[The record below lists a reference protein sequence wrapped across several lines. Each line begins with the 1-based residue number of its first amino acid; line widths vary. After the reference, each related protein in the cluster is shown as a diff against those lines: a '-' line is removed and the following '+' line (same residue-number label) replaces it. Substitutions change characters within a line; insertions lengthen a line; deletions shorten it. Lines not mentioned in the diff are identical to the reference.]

1 MSTLKWFQIAYAGGG
16 MIFSSMPGILFE
28 AYGSYILSY
37 GIFVLMTMFIIGVIA
52 LIYHHRRMALE
63 GSAPLCRS
71 CIFIFTGKGAHTA
84 HLKHI

>member
-1 MSTLKWFQIAYAGGG
+1 

-52 LIYHHRRMALE
+52 LIYHQRRMALE
-63 GSAPLCRS
+63 GSASFVPQLH
-71 CIFIFTGKGAHTA
+71 FNFHWKGAHTA